1 MIKKKER
8 INTTRIR
15 HRHNRGVIKKKASI
29 HLPKD
34 LQVAINTFV
43 EQYNIMEKND
53 LDFVPPEYT
62 ANLLKTMA
70 KYPEYNNILLDLLD
84 IINDGFK

>member
-1 MIKKKER
+1 MKKR
-8 INTTRIR
+8 
-15 HRHNRGVIKKKASI
+15 ASKF
-29 HLPKD
+29 LPID

-43 EQYNIMEKND
+43 EQFNIMEENN

-62 ANLLKTMA
+62 ANLLETMA

-84 IINDGFK
+84 IINEGFK